1 MTVAVAHSESPRGQ
15 AALMIAAE
23 EAVRRGEPLAVLR
36 ILPGVDMPDAAD
48 AALGPEVARKLA
60 GFPNLTWKVHTAPE
74 GTDTA
79 AALLGLADDV
89 DASVLVIGS
98 KRRSPVGKLLLGST
112 VQRVLLEADMP
123 VLLVKAS

>member
-1 MTVAVAHSESPRGQ
+1 MTVAVAHSASPRGQ
-15 AALMIAAE
+15 AALATAAE
-23 EAVRRGEPLAVLR
+23 EALRRGEPLAVLR
-36 ILPGVDMPDAAD
+36 IFPGVDEPGADDARLA
-48 AALGPEVARKLA
+48 PEVATKL
-60 GFPNLTWKVHTAPE
+60 GEFPNLTWTLHTAPE

-79 AALLGLADDV
+79 AALLGLAEDV

-112 VQRVLLEADMP
+112 VQRVLLEANMP